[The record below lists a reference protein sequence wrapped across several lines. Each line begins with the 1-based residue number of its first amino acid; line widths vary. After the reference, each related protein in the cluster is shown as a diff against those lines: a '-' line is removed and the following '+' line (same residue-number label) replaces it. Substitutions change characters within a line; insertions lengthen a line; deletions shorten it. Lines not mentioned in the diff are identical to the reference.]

1 MQLTAFLSNAGVAL
15 LCGLLIGLERQWSQ
29 HPAGLR
35 TNALISMGAAL
46 FASLSTLIEHESSPT
61 RVAGQ
66 IVTGVGFLAGGV
78 ILRDGLTIKGL
89 TTAAT
94 IWCTAAVGTLS
105 GCGFL
110 LFAFVSTLI
119 VLFLNIV
126 MLPLSQWIDKQS
138 KKRGTREHRYQLLVT
153 CTEES
158 SALARMMI
166 IQYFQSQQLLT
177 LQSITQKD
185 ATKNGQVQILGV
197 FVADDKCDHALENM
211 MAMLHVEKGV
221 SEVRWERLHNEPSA

>member
-1 MQLTAFLSNAGVAL
+1 MQLTAFLSNTGMAL
-15 LCGLLIGLERQWSQ
+15 LCGLLIGLERQWWQ

-35 TNALISMGAAL
+35 TNALISLGAAL

-66 IVTGVGFLAGGV
+66 IVTGIGFLAGGV
-78 ILRDGLTIKGL
+78 ILRDGLTVKGL

-110 LFAFVSTLI
+110 FYAFISTI
-119 VLFLNIV
+119 CVLFLNVV
-126 MLPLSQWIDKQS
+126 MHPLSQWIDKHS
-138 KKRGTREHRYQLLVT
+138 KKRTTQEQRYQLLAT
-153 CTEES
+153 CTVES

-185 ATKNGQVQILGV
+185 AKESGHVQILGV
-197 FVADDKCDHALENM
+197 FVSADKCDSALENM
-211 MAMLHVEKGV
+211 MAMMNMEKGV
-221 SEVRWERLHNEPSA
+221 NEVRWERLHIEPSA